1 MWCNKSEIHHREICW
16 SHFHFHF
23 HFHLISFYSAGS
35 ATIRCILSWVVN
47 WCWPSSTRTGCGWQR
62 GQGTWKRLRSLA
74 GKDEGRKVLAPVVS
88 QVFTQHY
95 YFAVHCRLCIF
106 SLSALRAGT
115 KAAQAAQATGWMS
128 CLPWFFF
135 VTPLTLHA
143 IWHYLFL
150 VQFAFCCNY
159 PGWRSLG
166 ADFAAFFC
174 HLHNLQAALAF
185 LRFFKCPW
193 VARLH
198 FFYSL
203 PCTPDENEA
212 KCILS

>member
-1 MWCNKSEIHHREICW
+1 MWCNKSEIHHCEICW

-47 WCWPSSTRTGCGWQR
+47 WCWPSSTRTCCGWRR

-74 GKDEGRKVLAPVVS
+74 RKDEGRKVLAPVVS

-128 CLPWFFF
+128 CLPWFF
-135 VTPLTLHA
+135 LL
-143 IWHYLFL
+143 L
-150 VQFAFCCNY
+150 
-159 PGWRSLG
+159 
-166 ADFAAFFC
+166 
-174 HLHNLQAALAF
+174 
-185 LRFFKCPW
+185 
-193 VARLH
+193 LH
-198 FFYSL
+198 FACNLALLIFSAVRILLQLSGLAVLRRGFCRFLL
-203 PCTPDENEA
+203 PFA
-212 KCILS
+212 